1 MEGLFFYSLAS
12 ILLLV
17 SFVKSRSKT
26 KIGLKK
32 AWKAFENILP
42 QLLVV
47 LLIVGLMLSVLNAA
61 LISKLVGKDS
71 GIIGILLAA
80 VFGSI
85 TMIPP
90 FVAFPTAAAL
100 LTSGAGY
107 AQIAVFVS
115 TLMMV
120 GVVTLPLEIK
130 YFGAKTAISR
140 NVLAFLFSFVVAGII
155 GLVVY

>member
-1 MEGLFFYSLAS
+1 MEGVFFYSLAGV
-12 ILLLV
+12 LLLV
-17 SFVKSRSKT
+17 SFIKSRSKT
-26 KIGLKK
+26 KMGLKK

-47 LLIVGLMLSVLNAA
+47 LLIVGLMLAVLNAV
-61 LISKLVGKDS
+61 LISKLIGRES
-71 GIIGILLAA
+71 GIVGILLAA
-80 VFGSI
+80 IFGSI

-100 LTSGAGY
+100 LNAGAGY

-120 GVVTLPLEIK
+120 GIVTLPLEIK
-130 YFGAKTAISR
+130 YFGVKTAIGR
-140 NVLAFLFSFVVAGII
+140 NVLAFLFSFIVAGII

>member
-1 MEGLFFYSLAS
+1 MDGVVFYIIAVIFLT
-12 ILLLV
+12 V
-17 SFVKSRSKT
+17 SFLKSKDKT
-26 KIGLKK
+26 KKALHK

-47 LLIVGLMLSVLNAA
+47 LLIVGLMLAVMNAA
-61 LISKLVGKDS
+61 LISKIIGADS
-71 GIIGILLAA
+71 GIYGILLAA

-85 TMIPP
+85 TLIPP
-90 FVAFPTAAAL
+90 FVAFPTAAL
-100 LTSGAGY
+100 LLEAGAGY
-107 AQIAVFVS
+107 TQIAVFVS

-130 YFGAKTAISR
+130 YFGVKAAVAR
-140 NVLAFLFSFVVAGII
+140 NLLAFLFSFVVAGII